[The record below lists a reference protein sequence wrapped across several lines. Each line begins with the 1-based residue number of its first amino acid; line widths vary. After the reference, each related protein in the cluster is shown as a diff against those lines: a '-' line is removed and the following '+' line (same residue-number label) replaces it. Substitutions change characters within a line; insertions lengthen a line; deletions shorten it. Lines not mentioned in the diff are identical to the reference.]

1 LGSGLLNTGGILTL
15 DRTGD
20 WTGTLDGY
28 NAGDL
33 LGQGF
38 STTSADYY
46 LSATTTNPFTMTA
59 FRATSTTATST
70 FAGGLTV
77 DGTTLVVD
85 YSSGK
90 VGIGTTNPG
99 QLLNV
104 KSSSAADSII
114 RTDTYS
120 GNYKTGYATFSIYES
135 HHH

>member
-1 LGSGLLNTGGILTL
+1 
-15 DRTGD
+15 
-20 WTGTLDGY
+20 
-28 NAGDL
+28 
-33 LGQGF
+33 
-38 STTSADYY
+38 
-46 LSATTTNPFTMTA
+46 MTA

-135 HHH
+135 SSPLGGNVGIGNTSPSTKLDVAGDISA